1 MSEKPIKGVLD
12 GLFDNMKSLLDAN
25 TVIGDPITTPDG
37 VTILPVSKISVGFGS
52 AGGEKEKLP
61 VEGKVTDNLFHGGA
75 GGGVMVYPLGFLV
88 TNNGNVRFI
97 PITNQMT
104 SVDRIIDAV
113 PDVVDKINGFVQDYQ
128 KRKHP
133 PVTPEEDASGV

>member
-1 MSEKPIKGVLD
+1 MSEKPIKGIMD
-12 GLFDNMKSLLDAN
+12 GLFDNMKHLLDAN

-61 VEGKVTDNLFHGGA
+61 AEGKLSDNLFHGGA
-75 GGGVMVYPLGFLV
+75 GGGMMVYPLGFLV

-128 KRKHP
+128 HRKQG
-133 PVTPEEDASGV
+133 TTTTDENTSGV